1 MKALMLVLSIILVS
15 QTALTAEK
23 KISKYKREPEVCF
36 PLSDEKYPVGLKSMS
51 GISQYDFNKISENVQ
66 KQMSSEVKKILGK
79 ELIIEKL
86 WEDSTVDAYATR
98 DDVNNAVIV
107 VHGGLARH
115 PQMTKDA
122 FLLILCHEVG
132 HHLGGAPKIPRGNSG
147 LRSWSSAE
155 GQADYFATTKC
166 LPHFLKTDNE
176 YKDLESEIDPTLFKT
191 ALSKCR
197 DNNCAR
203 IALVGL
209 QASYV
214 FASMVA
220 GTPEPKL
227 NLNDSTKVSKTLFNH
242 PSPQCRLDT
251 FLAGANCDSSQDVP
265 FDSADPKI
273 GACMKE
279 SGERPACWFS
289 KQNF

>member
-1 MKALMLVLSIILVS
+1 MKALMIVLSLLINA
-15 QTALTAEK
+15 QAANTEK
-23 KISKYKREPEVCF
+23 KVSKYKREPETCF
-36 PLSDEKYPVGLKSMS
+36 PQSLVKYPVGLKNMN
-51 GISQYDFNKISENVQ
+51 GISQHDFNEISNNVQ
-66 KQMSSEVKKILGK
+66 KQMAPEVKKILGK
-79 ELIIEKL
+79 ELIIEKI
-86 WEDSTVDAYATR
+86 WDDSTVDAYATR
-98 DDVNNAVIV
+98 DDTNNPVIV
-107 VHGGLARH
+107 VNGGLARH

-166 LPHFLKTDNE
+166 LPHFLKSDNE
-176 YKDLESEIDPTLFKT
+176 YKEFENEIDPTLFKT

-209 QASYV
+209 QASNV

-227 NLNDSTKVSKTLFNH
+227 NLNDSTKVSKTIFNH

-251 FLAGANCDSSQDVP
+251 FLAGANCDSAQDVP